1 MDPNAKYK
9 VPGRLV
15 YCSSIRRWISA
26 VVWIYVVSP
35 LFRYHIESLLPH
47 SDTQPQ

>member
-15 YCSSIRRWISA
+15 YCSSIRLWISS
-26 VVWIYVVSP
+26 VLWIYVVNP
-35 LFRYHIESLLPH
+35 LFRYHIESLLPQ